1 MAHSLLR
8 PRLPSRVRRLF
19 PPQSGAWLRLHPI
32 LPGVGRPGSLTLAVD
47 GLAVG
52 GLAVGGLVGLVS
64 SLLMSDPTKKC
75 GPSRRGPWDRAK
87 RALLVA
93 AGTAAVALAMLGV
106 LLPILPTVPFL
117 LIAAYCYAR
126 SSERFYCWLTKN
138 RIFGSHLARYLCGK
152 GIDWRVKAGSVALL
166 WAVILITVLL
176 AGLPS
181 WTCVLLL
188 VIAVGVTVH
197 LVRLAPR
204 VCEGGESQ
212 SDSRQ
217 APPARLRSTRRLSL
231 GLSGLTYAAAFAC
244 AWAAVKV
251 WGPLPPLAELA
262 VGTLAAT
269 ALVFVASLLF
279 DNSSLYD
286 PYWSLQPL
294 AITVYYLWTGRAA
307 LASRDLLVACLVF
320 LYAVRLTSNF
330 YRDWR
335 GLMQE
340 DFRYVAFRRRYG
352 KLYWPMS
359 FLGIHLFPTLLVYLG
374 CLPLYAVSRSREVS
388 LSWLDGVATVVVLGA
403 VAVAFVA
410 DEQLRRFRR
419 RSREPGRHLE
429 RRYLDSGLWACS
441 RHPNYL
447 GEISTWW
454 GLWLFA
460 LACGGAWWWTGVG
473 ALAITLLFVLVSVP
487 MMEKRMLA
495 TRPGYEG
502 YRRSTPMLVPGLRL
516 RRRAREAG

>member
-1 MAHSLLR
+1 
-8 PRLPSRVRRLF
+8 
-19 PPQSGAWLRLHPI
+19 
-32 LPGVGRPGSLTLAVD
+32 
-47 GLAVG
+47 
-52 GLAVGGLVGLVS
+52 
-64 SLLMSDPTKKC
+64 
-75 GPSRRGPWDRAK
+75 
-87 RALLVA
+87 
-93 AGTAAVALAMLGV
+93 VALAVVGV
-106 LLPILPTVPFL
+106 LLPVLPTVPFL

-126 SSERFYCWLTKN
+126 SSERFYCWLTNN
-138 RIFGSHLARYLCGK
+138 RVFGPPLARYLRGG

-166 WAVILITVLL
+166 WTVILLTVLL

-181 WTCVLLL
+181 WTRLLLL

-197 LVRLAPR
+197 LVRLQPR
-204 VCEGGESQ
+204 VCAEGDTQPAGL
-212 SDSRQ
+212 
-217 APPARLRSTRRLSL
+217 PGPLARLRGNRGFSL
-231 GLSGLTYAAAFAC
+231 GVSGLTYLAAFAC
-244 AWAAVKV
+244 AWGAVKV

-269 ALVFVASLLF
+269 GLVFVASLLF

-307 LASRDLLVACLVF
+307 LASRDLLLACLVF
-320 LYAVRLTSNF
+320 VYAVRLTSNF
-330 YRDWR
+330 YRDWQ
-335 GLMQE
+335 GLAQE

-352 KLYWPMS
+352 KLYWPLS
-359 FLGIHLFPTLLVYLG
+359 FFGIHLFPTVLVYLG
-374 CLPLYAVSRSREVS
+374 CLPFYAVSRSREV
-388 LSWLDGVATVVVLGA
+388 LLGWLDGVATVVVLGA
-403 VAVAFVA
+403 VAIAFVA

-419 RSREPGRHLE
+419 RSWEPGRHLE
-429 RRYLDSGLWACS
+429 RRYLDSGLWAHS

-454 GLWLFA
+454 GFWLFA
-460 LACGGAWWWTGVG
+460 LAGGGGWWWTGGG

-495 TRPGYEG
+495 TRPGYDR

-516 RRRAREAG
+516 GRRVRETG